1 MIADQDTILGG
12 KESITRSH
20 FIVLFLQQNSSTVF
34 LLDPWPIQFQVL
46 GYPSSAGYRFNFMGW
61 ALSPVS
67 QWLLIP
73 TSLCHYC
80 TNISH
85 RQVTIVDQMLCSWA
99 RVYFSPLVACRVPS
113 CTRKNQSVGATA
125 VIRQQLDFS
134 MFNELCVGVFFSN
147 RALPSVCGE
156 HSRILAI
163 AWVVLSSSM
172 GSLWLRA
179 QLDITHS
186 WHWKFQLIV
195 RDVLGLCLSCY
206 LVILFRSF
214 SCMYIVYILRSF
226 CCIRFSYHFSNGP
239 QV

>member
-1 MIADQDTILGG
+1 MEYHQ
-12 KESITRSH
+12 ESFYCSVPLAEQQYCFSSRSMAYL
-20 FIVLFLQQNSSTVF
+20 VSSSWLPKQCRVQ
-34 LLDPWPIQFQVL
+34 IQFHGLGLKSSQSVVAYSHKFVPLLHQHISQVGHHCRSKALQL
-46 GYPSSAGYRFNFMGW
+46 GRCLSFSSG
-61 ALSPVS
+61 
-67 QWLLIP
+67 
-73 TSLCHYC
+73 SLQSTFLY
-80 TNISH
+80 
-85 RQVTIVDQMLCSWA
+85 Q
-99 RVYFSPLVACRVPS
+99 
-113 CTRKNQSVGATA
+113 KNQSIGATA

-163 AWVVLSSSM
+163 AWVVLSISL
-172 GSLWLRA
+172 GSLWLRS

-206 LVILFRSF
+206 LVILFRFF
-214 SCMYIVYILRSF
+214 SYMYIVYILRNF